1 MADDDRPM
9 TEDERLELEG
19 RLSSWLEA
27 NRHAMPEAAVDRL
40 DSSEARARARAIGEV
55 LDHGLGQAIPRLKE
69 LLEDDAAVVSTHGG
83 DRVVVEIRAR
93 ALLALEG
100 LYALSRK
107 PVDFDPVVV
116 SRAMRDGEVRERWTC
131 LRSELGKERSA
142 ELERQAQTFVR
153 QQTAPDDDVELLV
166 PYRFLQ
172 LAGAVEYR
180 DEAVVPDLYLT
191 PLQIEVCRS
200 QLASARP
207 LPHVRVESLHGDLVL
222 GYIFIREG
230 RILFDFC
237 EIREAQKFAN
247 FAARLAADY
256 RGNVP
261 QVAFSGPG
269 VAKIR
274 DTGKPIR
281 GRPLSVNE
289 DPEYEVLRS
298 FGVVFANRARLSL
311 VGREGD
317 ELPLVRPTNSDR
329 ANRRQ

>member
-1 MADDDRPM
+1 MADDDKPM
-9 TEDERLELEG
+9 TEAERLELE
-19 RLSSWLEA
+19 RKLSSWLEV
-27 NRHAMPEAAVDRL
+27 NRHALPETAIGQL
-40 DSSEARARARAIGEV
+40 DSSEARVRARAIGEV
-55 LDHGLGQAIPRLKE
+55 LEHGLGQAIPRLKE
-69 LLEDDAAVVSTHGG
+69 LLEDEAAVVSTHGR

-93 ALLALEG
+93 ALVALEG

-116 SRAMRDGEVRERWTC
+116 SRAMRDGDVRERWTR
-131 LRSELGKERSA
+131 LRSELGEERSA

-153 QQTAPDDDVELLV
+153 QQAAPDDDLEFLV
-166 PYRFLQ
+166 QYRFLQ

-180 DEAVVPDLYLT
+180 DETVAPDLYLT

-207 LPHVRVESLHGDLVL
+207 LPHLRVESLHGDLVL
-222 GYIFIREG
+222 GYMFIREG

-237 EIREAQKFAN
+237 EIREAQKLAD
-247 FAARLAADY
+247 FAARLAAEY

-261 QVAFSGPG
+261 QVEFSGPG

-274 DTGKPIR
+274 DTGKLIR
-281 GRPLSVNE
+281 GGPLSVTE
-289 DPEYEVLRS
+289 DAEYEVLRS

-317 ELPLVRPTNSDR
+317 ELPLVRPTNSD
-329 ANRRQ
+329 